1 MATINPNTGKRQLY
15 GRRIG
20 RPLKTNQAE
29 RLDEG
34 LARYGLTL
42 EALEQTANLPSLF
55 SGPVKEVWLEI
66 GFGGGEHLAYQAAH
80 NPDVGMIGAEFFANG
95 VSSACGHLLR
105 ADLHNA
111 RLLHGDGRE
120 LLDRL
125 PKASL
130 SRAFILHP
138 DPWPK
143 KRHHER
149 RIVNTEVLD
158 ILFAVLRPGAE
169 LRLATDHSSYK
180 VWMLQKLL
188 DHPGFDW
195 TATCKQDW
203 SERPADWPQ
212 TRYEAKALR
221 EGRDPMVLSFRRRP

>member
-20 RPLKTNQAE
+20 RPLKDQAAQ
-29 RLDEG
+29 RLDAG
-34 LARYGLTL
+34 MAQFGLTL
-42 EALEQTANLPSLF
+42 DALERHRDLTDLF
-55 SGPVKEVWLEI
+55 AHRPREVWLEI

-80 NPDVGMIGAEFFANG
+80 NPDVGLIGAEFFANG

-105 ADLHNA
+105 SGLGNA
-111 RLLHGDGRE
+111 RVLHGDGRE

-125 PKASL
+125 PDVSL
-130 SRAFILHP
+130 MRAFILHP

-149 RIVNTEVLD
+149 RIVNTDVLD
-158 ILFAVLRPGAE
+158 ALARVMRPGAE
-169 LRLATDHSSYK
+169 LRLATDHASYK
-180 VWMLQKLL
+180 PWMLQKLL
-188 DHPGFDW
+188 DHPAFVW
-195 TATCKQDW
+195 TAQTKRDW
-203 SERPADWPQ
+203 QERPADWPQ

-221 EGRDPMVLSFRRRP
+221 EGRVPMVITAKRL

>member
-20 RPLKTNQAE
+20 RPLKDYQAE
-29 RLDEG
+29 RLDAG
-34 LARYGLTL
+34 LAQFGLTL
-42 EALEQTANLPSLF
+42 EQIEQTADLASLF
-55 SGPVKEVWLEI
+55 PAQPQEVWLEI
-66 GFGGGEHLAYQAAH
+66 GFGGGEHLAYQAAQ
-80 NPDVGMIGAEFFANG
+80 NPEVGIIGAEFFANG

-105 ADLHNA
+105 AGLSNA

-125 PKASL
+125 PDASL
-130 SRAFILHP
+130 TRAFILHP

-149 RIVNTEVLD
+149 RIVNTDVLD
-158 ILFAVLRPGAE
+158 QLARCLRPGSE
-169 LRLATDHSSYK
+169 LRLATDHASYK
-180 VWMLQKLL
+180 PWMLQKLL
-188 DHPGFDW
+188 DHPEFVW
-195 TATCKQDW
+195 LAERKQDW
-203 SERPADWPQ
+203 QERPADWPQ

-221 EGRDPMVLSFRRRP
+221 EGRVPMVIKARRI